1 MHMTTA
7 ESTQLRQRPSDDKQL
22 RFPDACIA
30 NTNLQDLVLAA
41 VRQIDPR
48 LIPVPAAGAGI
59 ACQPRVL
66 LGLLTCCYASGVF
79 SSQEIEARVRKDP
92 ILILLCG
99 QELPDWHLIRRFRRY
114 NREAIQHCL
123 EATLYDANTRCGP
136 RSSSGPEGCEPMLSA
151 ARSCDAV
158 DREQCSKD
166 ASERIRWAI
175 NLDHMFTDE

>member
-92 ILILLCG
+92 IL
-99 QELPDWHLIRRFRRY
+99 
-114 NREAIQHCL
+114 N
-123 EATLYDANTRCGP
+123 TLCGP
-136 RSSSGPEGCEPMLSA
+136 RSSSGPEGSEPMLSA

-175 NLDHMFTDE
+175 NLDHM

>member
-7 ESTQLRQRPSDDKQL
+7 ESTQLHQRPSDEKQL
-22 RFPDACIA
+22 RLPGACIEK
-30 NTNLQDLVLAA
+30 TNLRDLVLAA

-66 LGLLTCCYASGVF
+66 LGLLTYCYASGVF

-99 QELPDWHLIRRFRRY
+99 HELPDWHLIRRFRRY
-114 NREAIQHCL
+114 NREVIQRCL
-123 EATLYDANTRCGP
+123 EVTLYHANAGCGP
-136 RSSSGPEGCEPMLSA
+136 RSSSGPEGNALVLSA

-158 DREQCSKD
+158 DRDQCCQD

-175 NLDHMFTDE
+175 NLDHMFLDE

>member
-1 MHMTTA
+1 MHMPTA
-7 ESTQLRQRPSDDKQL
+7 ESTQLHQRPTDDKQL
-22 RFPDACIA
+22 RFLGACIE
-30 NTNLQDLVLAA
+30 NTNLRDLVLAA

-48 LIPVPAAGAGI
+48 LIPLPAAGASI

-66 LGLLTCCYASGVF
+66 LGLLTYCYASGVF

-114 NREAIQHCL
+114 NREVIQRCL
-123 EATLYDANTRCGP
+123 EVTLYHATGGCGP
-136 RSSSGPEGCEPMLSA
+136 RSSSGPESNALVLSA

-166 ASERIRWAI
+166 ASERIGWAI
-175 NLDHMFTDE
+175 NLDHMFMDE